1 VAVRVCPQC
10 NNVVP
15 APLAVAYSDGLKCP
29 HCKTVLEVGTASR
42 MSAIWI
48 ALLAAWLVWYLTETS
63 VGTSTDTIAWVL
75 PELYAILTFGIVSPL
90 VLMLNAR
97 LVIALTVPTI
107 DLPAASGSGGHG
119 SGHDAGHSGHH

>member
-1 VAVRVCPQC
+1 VAVRICPQC

-15 APLAVAYSDGLKCP
+15 ALLAVAYSDGLECP
-29 HCKTVLEVGTASR
+29 HCKTVLEVGSAGR

-48 ALLAAWLVWYLTETS
+48 ALLAAWVVWYITRTS

-90 VLMLNAR
+90 LLMLNAR
-97 LVIALTVPTI
+97 LVIAPTVPAI
-107 DLPAASGSGGHG
+107 DLPGATGGHG
-119 SGHDAGHSGHH
+119 SGHDTGHGAHH